1 MSVRKVVVSSFVVVL
16 SFLASPAKASAD
28 WLFTPFVGT
37 VFNGAADFDDGF
49 DGDFEFERRF
59 TYGAS
64 LGYMGA
70 GAIGF
75 EFDFGYTPNFF
86 ETTSDDG
93 FDFASDSNVTTF
105 MGNLIIGAPI
115 GGQHGFGV
123 RPFAVGGVGLLRGS
137 VTDIDDFFEVDKNS
151 WGWDVGGGLLIF
163 FADTIGIRGDV
174 RYFRTFTSGDD
185 DQLDFDLGGFDFWRA
200 TAGVTF
206 RW

>member
-1 MSVRKVVVSSFVVVL
+1 MSVRKFIVAGSVVIL
-16 SFLASPAKASAD
+16 GFLASPAPASAD

-37 VFNGAADFDDGF
+37 VFSGAADFNDGF
-49 DGDFEFERRF
+49 DTEFEFERRF

-75 EFDFGYTPNFF
+75 EVDFGYTPNFF
-86 ETTSDDG
+86 ESLSDDD

-105 MGNLIIGAPI
+105 MGNLIVGVPL
-115 GGQHGFGV
+115 GGQSGFGV
-123 RPFAVGGVGLLRGS
+123 RPYAVGGAGLLRAS
-137 VTDIDDFFEVDKNS
+137 VTDIDEFFDVDKNS
-151 WGWDVGGGLLIF
+151 WGFDLGGGLMILF
-163 FADTIGIRGDV
+163 DNVGIRGDV

-185 DQLDFDLGGFDFWRA
+185 DELDFDLGGFDFWRA

>member
-1 MSVRKVVVSSFVVVL
+1 MSVRKLIVTSSFIIL
-16 SFLASPAKASAD
+16 GFLASPATASAD

-37 VFNGAADFDDGF
+37 VFNGKADFNDGF
-49 DGDFEFERRF
+49 DTDFEFERRF

-75 EFDFGYTPNFF
+75 EVDFGYTPNYF

-115 GGQHGFGV
+115 GGQSGFGI
-123 RPFAVGGVGLLRGS
+123 RPYAVGGAGLLRAS
-137 VTDIDDFFEVDKNS
+137 VTDIDEFFDVDKNS
-151 WGWDVGGGLLIF
+151 WGFDLGGGLLISL
-163 FADTIGIRGDV
+163 R
-174 RYFRTFTSGDD
+174 
-185 DQLDFDLGGFDFWRA
+185 
-200 TAGVTF
+200 
-206 RW
+206 